1 MEKGKYNI
9 LNFKLYYIIQGELL
23 NKEKNRNDRIRYNI
37 LTTIVYI
44 AGIILLIQ
52 LFNLQIIH
60 GAEYRETSNSR
71 LTRETVVKAARGSIK
86 DRTGVELVRTD
97 TGYSAEIYSTKVSDE
112 ELNLAIK
119 KFIEILESNKD
130 TYIDN
135 LPIKVEPFEFS
146 EEDEDYQKE
155 WKRENNLDENYSAE
169 QVFNALKEKYE
180 ISEEDVNTARKIMA
194 IRYEISSKG
203 YSSTRSVT
211 IARDISNTSAV
222 QIREQNA
229 KLAGI
234 NVVTEPTVA
243 YTSGNLAS
251 HILGYVGAISEEEYS
266 TRKDTYRN
274 DDVIGKDGV
283 QKVFEEYLKG
293 TDGIKQVDMTVDGAI
308 TSEYIS
314 EEAVAGSDVV
324 LTIDANLQKVAE
336 EALEKNIKDIANGK
350 YGEGNDAD
358 AGAVVVMNVNTGEI
372 LAMASYPDYNP
383 ERYSEEYDPNDET
396 GKYYN
401 RAIRSIYAPGSTF
414 KMVVASAALDT
425 GEITTKTRINDN
437 GVYPYGDGQACW
449 YYRSYGVGHGYLNLT
464 QAIKYSCNYFFYD
477 LGYRMGI
484 DTIADYAGRYG
495 LGKRTGVELMG
506 ESSGIVASRE
516 YANSIGYTTWYPA
529 DTLSAAIGQS
539 FNSYTPI
546 QMARYISM
554 IANGGKNVDVS
565 TIKSI
570 INPDG
575 TEVSKE
581 EIENFV
587 KDTVGTENELKED
600 LNISEENLDAIREGM
615 KGVTSEPGGT
625 AYSTFADFDIDIA
638 GKTGSAQTGNEGEAD
653 GWFVGFAPYDEPE
666 IAVVVM
672 VEKAGS
678 GGYTAVVAKEI
689 MEEYFGMNSEK
700 VTEDKNAES
709 SVESVR

>member
-1 MEKGKYNI
+1 M
-9 LNFKLYYIIQGELL
+9 

-135 LPIKVEPFEFS
+135 LPIKVEPFEFT

-155 WKRENNLDENYSAE
+155 WKRENNLDENYSAG

-194 IRYEISSKG
+194 IRYEISSVG

-274 DDVIGKDGV
+274 DDIIGKDGV

-293 TDGIKQVDMTVDGAI
+293 TDGVKQVDMTVDGAI

-314 EEAVAGSDVV
+314 EEAIAGSDVV

-336 EALEKNIKDIANGK
+336 EALEKNIKDLADGK

-358 AGAVVVMNVNTGEI
+358 AGAVVVMNVNTGGI

-425 GEITTKTRINDN
+425 GEITTKTKINDN

>member
-1 MEKGKYNI
+1 M
-9 LNFKLYYIIQGELL
+9 

-37 LTTIVYI
+37 LTTLVYI

-97 TGYSAEIYSTKVSDE
+97 TGYSAEIYSTKVTDA
-112 ELNLAIK
+112 ELNLAIE

-130 TYIDN
+130 KYIDN
-135 LPIKVEPFEFS
+135 LPIKVDPFEFTEKD
-146 EEDEDYQKE
+146 EESQKE
-155 WKRENNLDENYSAE
+155 WKKENNLDENYSAE
-169 QVFNALKEKYE
+169 QVFYALKEKYE
-180 ISEEDVNTARKIMA
+180 ISEDDVNTARKIMA

-211 IARDISNTSAV
+211 IAKDISNTSAV

-251 HILGYVGAISEEEYS
+251 HILGYVGAINEKEYS

-274 DDVIGKDGV
+274 DDIIGKDGI

-293 TDGIKQVDMTVDGAI
+293 TDGVKQVDMTVDGAI

-336 EALEKNIKDIANGK
+336 KALEKNIKDIADGK

-383 ERYSEEYDPNDET
+383 EKYSEEYDPDDKT
-396 GKYYN
+396 GKYVN
-401 RAIRSIYAPGSTF
+401 RAIGAEKAPGSTF

-425 GEITTKTRINDN
+425 GEITTKTRINDT

-495 LGKRTGVELMG
+495 LGKRTGVELIG
-506 ESSGIVASRE
+506 EEDGIVASRE

-539 FNSYTPI
+539 FNQFTPI

-554 IANGGKNVDVS
+554 VANGGKNVDVS
-565 TIKSI
+565 IIKSI

-587 KDTVGTENELKED
+587 KETVGTENELKED
-600 LNISEENLDAIREGM
+600 LHISEENLDAIREGM

-638 GKTGSAQTGNEGEAD
+638 GKTGSAQTGVEGEAD

>member
-1 MEKGKYNI
+1 M
-9 LNFKLYYIIQGELL
+9 

-372 LAMASYPDYNP
+372 LAKASYPDYNP

>member
-1 MEKGKYNI
+1 M
-9 LNFKLYYIIQGELL
+9 

-336 EALEKNIKDIANGK
+336 EALEKNIKDLADGK

-425 GEITTKTRINDN
+425 GEITTKTKINDN

>member
-1 MEKGKYNI
+1 MYRTTTKTNG
-9 LNFKLYYIIQGELL
+9 GESL
-23 NKEKNRNDRIRYNI
+23 NKEKNRNDRVRYNI

-71 LTRETVVKAARGSIK
+71 LTRESVVKAARGSIK
-86 DRTGVELVRTD
+86 DRTGVELVRTE
-97 TGYSAEIYSTKVSDE
+97 TGYSVEIYSTKVSNE
-112 ELNLAIK
+112 ELNSAIK
-119 KFIEILESNKD
+119 LFIEILEDNEDS
-130 TYIDN
+130 YIDN
-135 LPIKVEPFEFS
+135 LPITVNPFEFTS
-146 EEDEDYQKE
+146 TDEETQKQ
-155 WKRENNLDENYSAE
+155 WKAENELDENLTAE
-169 QVFNALKEKYE
+169 QVFYALKEKYE
-180 ISEEDVNTARKIMA
+180 ITEEDVAIARKIMTV
-194 IRYEISSKG
+194 RYEISSIG

-211 IARDISNTSAV
+211 IAKNISNTSAV

-234 NVVTEPTVA
+234 NVITEPIVS

-266 TRKDTYRN
+266 TREDTYRN
-274 DDVIGKDGV
+274 DDIIGKDGI

-293 TDGIKQVDMTVDGAI
+293 TDGVKQVDMTVDGAI

-314 EEAVAGSDVV
+314 EEAVAGSDVI

-336 EALEKNIKDIANGK
+336 DALEQNIKDIADGK

-383 ERYSEEYDPNDET
+383 ERYSEEYNPNDET

-414 KMVVASAALDT
+414 KMVVASSALDT
-425 GEITTKTRINDN
+425 EEITTKTRINDT

-484 DTIADYAGRYG
+484 DIIAEYAGRYG

-554 IANGGKNVDVS
+554 VANGGKNVDVS
-565 TIKSI
+565 IIKSI

-587 KDTVGTENELKED
+587 KDTVGTENELTED
-600 LNISEENLDAIREGM
+600 LNITEENLDAIREGM
-615 KGVTSEPGGT
+615 KGVTSEAGGT
-625 AYSTFADFDIDIA
+625 AYSTFADFDIAIA
-638 GKTGSAQTGNEGEAD
+638 GKTGSAQTGIDGEAH

-666 IAVVVM
+666 IAVVVL

-678 GGYTAVVAKEI
+678 GGNTAIVAKEI

-700 VTEDKNAES
+700 VTEDKNAQS
-709 SVESVR
+709 STESVR

>member
-1 MEKGKYNI
+1 MYRTTTKTNG
-9 LNFKLYYIIQGELL
+9 GESL
-23 NKEKNRNDRIRYNI
+23 NKEKNRNDRVRYNI

-71 LTRETVVKAARGSIK
+71 LTRESVVKAARGSIK
-86 DRTGVELVRTD
+86 DRTGVELVRTE
-97 TGYSAEIYSTKVSDE
+97 TGYSVEIYSTKVSNE
-112 ELNLAIK
+112 ELNSAIK
-119 KFIEILESNKD
+119 LFIEILEDNEDS
-130 TYIDN
+130 YIDN
-135 LPIKVEPFEFS
+135 LPITVNPFEFTS
-146 EEDEDYQKE
+146 TDEETQKQ
-155 WKRENNLDENYSAE
+155 WKAENELDENLTEE
-169 QVFNALKEKYE
+169 QVFYALKEKYE
-180 ISEEDVNTARKIMA
+180 ITEEDVAIARKIMTV
-194 IRYEISSKG
+194 RYEISSIG

-211 IARDISNTSAV
+211 IAKNISNTSAV

-234 NVVTEPTVA
+234 NVITEPIVS

-266 TRKDTYRN
+266 TREDTYRN
-274 DDVIGKDGV
+274 DDIIGKDGI

-293 TDGIKQVDMTVDGAI
+293 TDGVKQVDMTVDGAI

-314 EEAVAGSDVV
+314 EEAVAGSDVI

-336 EALEKNIKDIANGK
+336 DALEQNIKDIADGK

-383 ERYSEEYDPNDET
+383 ERYSEEYNPNDET

-414 KMVVASAALDT
+414 KMVVASSALDT
-425 GEITTKTRINDN
+425 EEITTKTRINDT

-484 DTIADYAGRYG
+484 DIIAEYAGRYG

-554 IANGGKNVDVS
+554 VANGGKNVDVS
-565 TIKSI
+565 IIKSI

-587 KDTVGTENELKED
+587 KDTVGTENELTED
-600 LNISEENLDAIREGM
+600 LNITEENLDAIREGM
-615 KGVTSEPGGT
+615 KGVTSEAGGT
-625 AYSTFADFDIDIA
+625 AYSTFADFDIAIA
-638 GKTGSAQTGNEGEAD
+638 GKTGSAQTGIDGEAH

-666 IAVVVM
+666 IAVVVL

-678 GGYTAVVAKEI
+678 GGNTAIVTKEI

-700 VTEDKNAES
+700 VTEDKNAQS
-709 SVESVR
+709 STESVR

>member
-1 MEKGKYNI
+1 M
-9 LNFKLYYIIQGELL
+9 

-37 LTTIVYI
+37 LTTLVYI

-97 TGYSAEIYSTKVSDE
+97 TGYSAEIYSTKVTDA
-112 ELNLAIK
+112 ELNLAIE

-130 TYIDN
+130 KYIDN
-135 LPIKVEPFEFS
+135 LPIKVDPFEFTEKD
-146 EEDEDYQKE
+146 EESQKE
-155 WKRENNLDENYSAE
+155 WKKENNLDENYSAE
-169 QVFNALKEKYE
+169 QVFYALKEKYE
-180 ISEEDVNTARKIMA
+180 ISEDDVNTARKIMA

-211 IARDISNTSAV
+211 IAKDISNTSAV

-251 HILGYVGAISEEEYS
+251 HILGYVGAINEKEYS

-274 DDVIGKDGV
+274 DDIIGKDGI

-293 TDGIKQVDMTVDGAI
+293 TDGVKQVDMTVDGAI

-336 EALEKNIKDIANGK
+336 KALEKNIKDIADGK

-383 ERYSEEYDPNDET
+383 EKYSEEYDPDDKT
-396 GKYYN
+396 GKYVN
-401 RAIRSIYAPGSTF
+401 RAISAEKAPGSTF

-425 GEITTKTRINDN
+425 GEITTKTRINDT

-506 ESSGIVASRE
+506 EEDGIVASRD

-539 FNSYTPI
+539 FNQFTPI

-554 IANGGKNVDVS
+554 VANGGKNVDVS
-565 TIKSI
+565 IIKSI

-600 LNISEENLDAIREGM
+600 LHISEENLDAIREGM
-615 KGVTSEPGGT
+615 KGVTSESGGT

-638 GKTGSAQTGNEGEAD
+638 GKTGSAQTGVEGEAD

>member
-1 MEKGKYNI
+1 M
-9 LNFKLYYIIQGELL
+9 

-37 LTTIVYI
+37 LTTLVYI

-97 TGYSAEIYSTKVSDE
+97 TGYSAEIYSTKVTDA
-112 ELNLAIK
+112 ELNLAIE

-130 TYIDN
+130 KYIDN
-135 LPIKVEPFEFS
+135 LPIKVDPFEFTEKD
-146 EEDEDYQKE
+146 EESQKE
-155 WKRENNLDENYSAE
+155 WKKENNLDENYSAE
-169 QVFNALKEKYE
+169 QVFYALKEKYE
-180 ISEEDVNTARKIMA
+180 ISEDDVNTARKIMA

-251 HILGYVGAISEEEYS
+251 HILGYVGAINEKEYS

-274 DDVIGKDGV
+274 DDIIGKDGI

-293 TDGIKQVDMTVDGAI
+293 TDGVKQVDMTVDGAI

-336 EALEKNIKDIANGK
+336 KALEKNIKDIADGK

-383 ERYSEEYDPNDET
+383 EKYSEEYDPDDKT
-396 GKYYN
+396 GKYVN
-401 RAIRSIYAPGSTF
+401 RAIGAEKAPGSTF

-425 GEITTKTRINDN
+425 GEITTKTRINDT

-495 LGKRTGVELMG
+495 LGKRTGVELIG
-506 ESSGIVASRE
+506 EEDGIVASRE

-539 FNSYTPI
+539 FNQFTPI

-554 IANGGKNVDVS
+554 VANGGKNVDVS
-565 TIKSI
+565 IIKSI

-587 KDTVGTENELKED
+587 KETVGTENELKED
-600 LNISEENLDAIREGM
+600 LHISEENLDAIREGM

-638 GKTGSAQTGNEGEAD
+638 GKTGSAQTGVEGEAD

>member
-1 MEKGKYNI
+1 M
-9 LNFKLYYIIQGELL
+9 

-97 TGYSAEIYSTKVSDE
+97 TGYSAEIYSTKVNDE

-135 LPIKVEPFEFS
+135 LPIKVEPFEFT

-180 ISEEDVNTARKIMA
+180 ISEEDVNTARKIMT

-565 TIKSI
+565 IIKSI

-587 KDTVGTENELKED
+587 KDSIGTENELKED

-625 AYSTFADFDIDIA
+625 AYSTFADFNIDIA
-638 GKTGSAQTGNEGEAD
+638 GKTGSAQTGVDGEAH

>member
-1 MEKGKYNI
+1 M
-9 LNFKLYYIIQGELL
+9 

-44 AGIILLIQ
+44 AGIILIIQ

-112 ELNLAIK
+112 ELNLAIE
-119 KFIEILESNKD
+119 KFIEILESNEDK
-130 TYIDN
+130 YIDN
-135 LPIKVEPFEFS
+135 LPIRVDPFEFT
-146 EEDEDYQKE
+146 EKDEKDQRE
-155 WKRENNLDENYSAE
+155 WKKENDLDENYSAE
-169 QVFNALKEKYE
+169 QVFYALKEKYE
-180 ISEEDVNTARKIMA
+180 ISNDDVNTARKIMA
-194 IRYEISSKG
+194 VRYEISSVG

-234 NVVTEPTVA
+234 NVVTEPTVS
-243 YTSGNLAS
+243 YTSGSLAS

-274 DDVIGKDGV
+274 DDIIGKDGV

-293 TDGIKQVDMTVDGAI
+293 TDGVKQVDMTVDGAI

-314 EEAVAGSDVV
+314 EEAIAGSDVV

-336 EALEKNIKDIANGK
+336 DALERNIKDIADGK

-358 AGAVVVMNVNTGEI
+358 AGAVLVMNVNTGEV

-425 GEITTKTRINDN
+425 GEITTRTRINDN

-484 DTIADYAGRYG
+484 DTIAEYAGRYG
-495 LGKRTGVELMG
+495 LGKKTGVELMG

-565 TIKSI
+565 IIKSI

-575 TEVSKE
+575 SEVSKE

-587 KDTVGTENELKED
+587 KESIGTENELKED
-600 LNISEENLDAIREGM
+600 LNISEENLDAIRDGM
-615 KGVTSEPGGT
+615 KGVTSESGGT

-638 GKTGSAQTGNEGEAD
+638 GKTGSAQTGVDGEAH

-689 MEEYFGMNSEK
+689 MEEYFGMNSER
-700 VTEDKNAES
+700 VTEDKSAES
-709 SVESVR
+709 SIESVR